1 MKILLVDDIVINR
14 FIIREMV
21 KLLGHEYVEAENGL
35 IALNFFKDVNF
46 DFVFLDI
53 EMPVMNGLETV
64 RKIRTGFQEPKCKT
78 KVYALTAYNP
88 AILNDSIDFN
98 DFDGVVTKP
107 YTIEKIRS
115 ILSKV

>member
-21 KLLGHEYVEAENGL
+21 KLMGHEYVEAENGL
-35 IALNFFKDVNF
+35 VALKYFKETNF

-64 RKIRTGFQEPKCKT
+64 RQMRTGFPEPKNRT
-78 KVYALTAYNP
+78 KIYALTAYNP
-88 AILNDSIDFN
+88 IILDSAMDFN

-107 YTIEKIRS
+107 YTIDKIRG
-115 ILSKV
+115 ILNIS